1 MHNIY
6 SYHAKFTQE
15 IPRKFIKK
23 YSSEGDTILDPFCGC
38 GTSLLEGLKLK
49 RNVIGIDLS
58 PIGILCSKVKT
69 YKYNKKE
76 IEKYAEIVLNI
87 DEKNVIIPDFPNREL
102 WFNKEVLK
110 NLGMLN
116 YNIYNIEAEKYRNLF
131 LLLLLSILNNCS
143 RKRKTWN
150 LGYLADNVLPDQ
162 DRKVDVIKL
171 YRTKIRQLYERKD
184 FIKND
189 TYIVRCIESDV
200 LKVNDVKNVDLIVTS
215 PPYPFAVD
223 FIRYHRLAL
232 YWLGKPV
239 EELSSQEVGARNK
252 RSRKNALNDF
262 FNEMEKVYKHIMKMV
277 RKDGYWCMT
286 IGDTTRNQEKINFVD
301 WTIDLFEKNG
311 WILEKRSFRYLKQQT
326 MAQKRI
332 KTESILIFKKQT
344 D

>member
-143 RKRKTWN
+143 RKRKTFN